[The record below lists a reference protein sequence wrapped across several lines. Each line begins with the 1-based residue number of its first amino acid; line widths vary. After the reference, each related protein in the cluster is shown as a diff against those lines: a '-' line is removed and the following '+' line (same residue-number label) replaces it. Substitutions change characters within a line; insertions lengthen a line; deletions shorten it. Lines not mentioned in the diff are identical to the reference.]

1 MIAQRLLFSA
11 AKNLREIRPGS
22 FPTGR
27 QMQVGWVKIDDFRQ
41 ITGYISKMVQDRRAV
56 SNDLENVKV
65 IRLMQDLSDAIRRTL
80 ERHLARF

>member
-1 MIAQRLLFSA
+1 MFSA

-22 FPTGR
+22 SPTGR

-65 IRLMQDLSDAIRRTL
+65 IRLVQDLSDAIV
-80 ERHLARF
+80 RHLARF